1 MWQECVKI
9 SLPPPDKHASLRGM
23 REHLAVTQT
32 RYNAEGNP
40 LVSVQ
45 KSLVSTSTPQSS
57 KWDSKTQ
64 EINLT
69 SYAKCL
75 KIILMNMLALKI
87 GHHNK
92 LFSILCLI
100 ALLNACVQYPSAPSD
115 DSDRTNASGENTLPP
130 TLHPK
135 AQRALDKVLAEG
147 LAEYDVYGDRGPFE
161 NIEPFLKS
169 ATNETQYIMRILTNN
184 QCDLGDGH
192 SILRIIILPT
202 LCSDLDEL
210 LKQETPS
217 AQTLDHAVW
226 MASKLHLKN
235 VISFLIHMGAP
246 PNKYKVGD

>member
-1 MWQECVKI
+1 MWQKGTQI
-9 SLPPPDKHASLRGM
+9 IIPLPDGDASLRGT
-23 REHLAVTQT
+23 LAHRTVTRT

-40 LVSVQ
+40 PVSVQ
-45 KSLVSTSTPQSS
+45 KLLVSTSTPQSS

-75 KIILMNMLALKI
+75 RIILMNMLALKI

-161 NIEPFLKS
+161 NIEPFFEKCDQRNTVHY
-169 ATNETQYIMRILTNN
+169 AYI
-184 QCDLGDGH
+184 
-192 SILRIIILPT
+192 
-202 LCSDLDEL
+202 DE
-210 LKQETPS
+210 
-217 AQTLDHAVW
+217 
-226 MASKLHLKN
+226 
-235 VISFLIHMGAP
+235 
-246 PNKYKVGD
+246 